1 MSLARD
7 YHDQYGQKT
16 SPNLTDNRLKITS
29 QVALQNSFVLCHDSV
44 MKKIITCIKC
54 NAPLI
59 GKQTKFCSSTCKNN
73 SLQSY
78 QAQQMRGLKRKL
90 SLVKNLGSKCSIC
103 GYNKNISALTFH
115 HLDPKK
121 KSFQLDLRSLSN
133 RKQTFIDIEITKCI
147 LVCSNCHA
155 ELHYP
160 QHNLE

>member
-1 MSLARD
+1 MA
-7 YHDQYGQKT
+7 QNQKI

-29 QVALQNSFVLCHDSV
+29 QTALQNSFVLCYNSV

-54 NAPLI
+54 DKPLT
-59 GKQTKFCSSTCKNN
+59 GKQKMFCSSACKNN

-78 QAQQMRGLKRKL
+78 QAQQARGLKRKI
-90 SLVKNLGSKCSIC
+90 SLVKNLGGKCSIC

-115 HLDPKK
+115 HINPKE

-133 RKQTFIDIEITKCI
+133 RKQTFIDSELTKCI

-155 ELHYP
+155 EIHYP
-160 QHNLE
+160 RHNLE